1 MGDSLRDGTAPAEV
15 KGELSRGINRWVLPT
30 FGSCEVLKQ
39 MLQSCGRLRNT
50 EGQVGD
56 FQWLHSKGKVP
67 RSASKLLPSICL
79 ISEVLRGIG
88 GWADGWPRSMLEPL
102 PLCGRTPSSKVWL
115 GPHYW
120 AAATK
125 ASAFQRQ
132 RRAIMIFR
140 ISSVKISYWVWKFTG
155 QCYP

>member
-1 MGDSLRDGTAPAEV
+1 MCFRRYLSGNKLDKEGLKENRKQGVVGDSLRDGTAPAEV

-39 MLQSCGRLRNT
+39 MLQSCGRLGNT

-88 GWADGWPRSMLEPL
+88 G
-102 PLCGRTPSSKVWL
+102 
-115 GPHYW
+115 
-120 AAATK
+120 
-125 ASAFQRQ
+125 
-132 RRAIMIFR
+132 
-140 ISSVKISYWVWKFTG
+140 
-155 QCYP
+155 